1 MKLEEQRE
9 LTPLEIL
16 QSAINDYNIDSFYVA
31 YSGGK
36 DSGIA
41 LDYVSHNFSKQ
52 FKGVIFVNTGIGTQA
67 TIDFVKSYCKSEKYP
82 LFILKPENVIRKDG
96 TPYSYENLVMRWGFP
111 TFSGHR
117 ITMQQLKFFPIRQF
131 IQQKMKE
138 GEKPCIISGIR
149 KKESARRKRNKKWN
163 TAIDNDLGNKIIFVK
178 PLYYKSNNWVM
189 KYFIE
194 NNIKR
199 SPVYSTLHLSGDC
212 LCGCFAQKDEAKL
225 LQMFHPEVY
234 NKIKDLEKKFKAIK
248 DHPYKKYSNW
258 GNIHMN
264 SIQDVEAQ
272 TNIEDFVCNDCFLDR
287 TTTDEDTKRFTN
299 ELKNIEEKLEGM
311 NEPIA

>member
-1 MKLEEQRE
+1 MTLQYKQELE
-9 LTPLEIL
+9 PNEIL
-16 QSAINDYNIDSFYVA
+16 NQAIDQGITDFYVA

-41 LDYVSHNFSKQ
+41 LDYASRHFSKQ
-52 FKGVIFVNTGIGTQA
+52 FKGVIFVNTGIGTQD
-67 TIDFVKSYCKSEKYP
+67 TINFVKSYCKSKQYP
-82 LFILKPENVIRKDG
+82 LFILKPENVIKKDG
-96 TPYSYENLVMRWGFP
+96 TPYSYENLVMKWGFP

-131 IQQKMKE
+131 IHQKTKD

-149 KKESARRKRNKKWN
+149 KKESARRKSNKKWN
-163 TAIDNDLGNKIIFVK
+163 TPIDNDLGNKIIFVK
-178 PLYYKSNNWVM
+178 PLYYKSNSWVT
-189 KYFIE
+189 KYVIE

-199 SPVYSTLHLSGDC
+199 SPVYSTLHISGDC

-234 NKIKDLEKKFKAIK
+234 NKIKNLQNKFKAIK
-248 DHPYKKYSNW
+248 NHPYKKYSKW
-258 GNIHMN
+258 GNTHMD

-272 TNIEDFVCNDCFLDR
+272 TNIEDFVCSDCFLDKK
-287 TTTDEDTKRFTN
+287 TTEKDTKRFNN
-299 ELKNIEEKLEGM
+299 EFNVIEKKLEGI
-311 NEPIA
+311 NA

>member
-1 MKLEEQRE
+1 MKQVQQRE
-9 LTPLEIL
+9 LEPNEIL
-16 QSAINDYNIDSFYVA
+16 QESINKYKIDSFYVA

-41 LDYVSHNFSKQ
+41 LNYVANNFSKQ
-52 FKGVIFVNTGIGTQA
+52 FRGVIFVNTGIGTEA
-67 TIDFVKSYCKSEKYP
+67 TIDFVKSYCKAKKYP

-138 GEKPCIISGIR
+138 GKKPCIISGIR
-149 KKESARRKRNKKWN
+149 KKESARRKNNKKWN
-163 TAIDNDLGNKIIFVK
+163 TSIDNDLGNKIIFVK

-194 NNIKR
+194 NDIKR
-199 SPVYSTLHLSGDC
+199 SPVYDTLHISGDC

-225 LQMFHPEVY
+225 LQMFHPDVY
-234 NKIKDLEKKFKAIK
+234 QKIINLEKKFNSIPNHK
-248 DHPYKKYSNW
+248 YKKYSKW
-258 GNIHMN
+258 GNTNMK
-264 SIQDVEAQ
+264 SITEVEAQ
-272 TNIEDFVCNDCFLDR
+272 TNIESFICSDCILDR
-287 TTTDEDTKRFTN
+287 SSTDEDTKRFN
-299 ELKNIEEKLEGM
+299 DEFEDIEAKLEM
-311 NEPIA
+311 V